1 MADASYDHAAKVYK
15 KQGATELV
23 VADGGQ
29 ITLESGAELE
39 LESGC
44 KVAIESG
51 GEIEGASG
59 GIGDFQSG
67 FLFYFADTSSFTADK
82 LKYTLYSLNTRT
94 TPWDESAANEI
105 SGGSVM
111 TPAYGYHILSLST
124 AVDGA
129 SWQLPTA
136 NVGAMMHIDG
146 SGIVG
151 NGSAILFAS
160 NTAGVSVAC
169 VDTASVLLSSIILS
183 AAAKIDLVCFTAGVW
198 AIVDYDIAGVTT
210 QPIA

>member
-1 MADASYDHAAKVYK
+1 MADASYDHVAKVYL
-15 KQGATELV
+15 KQKAEEMV

-29 ITLESGAELE
+29 ITLEDGSELE

-44 KVAIESG
+44 KLAVESG

-94 TPWDESAANEI
+94 TPWGESVTNAL
-105 SGGSVM
+105 SGGSVI
-111 TPAYGYHILSLST
+111 TPAYGYHILSLATGVS
-124 AVDGA
+124 GA
-129 SWQLPTA
+129 TWQLPTA
-136 NVGAMMHIDG
+136 NVGARLYIDG
-146 SGIVG
+146 SGMVADA
-151 NGSAILFAS
+151 NVLLYAS
-160 NTAGVSVAC
+160 HTAGVSVAC
-169 VDTASVLLSSIILS
+169 IGTASVLLSSINLS
-183 AAAKIDLVCFTAGVW
+183 AAAEITLVCFDAGVW
-198 AIVDYDIAGVTT
+198 AIVDHNANATP